1 MIKSTVSVLAAA
13 LILSPVALAQGGKMV
28 TLTHTYDTAL
38 VSSEDGA
45 AELLADLTSA
55 AKRACTSRAPVL
67 GMDYT
72 DTACA
77 ETLVV
82 AAVNQIQ
89 LETKQAGTDM
99 APSLERI
106 ALTQLASAN

>member
-13 LILSPVALAQGGKMV
+13 LLLSPVALAQGGKMV

-67 GMDYT
+67 GART
-72 DTACA
+72 GVRLTVSEATAWSC
-77 ETLVV
+77 TSNFTSHRMVYFW
-82 AAVNQIQ
+82 
-89 LETKQAGTDM
+89 
-99 APSLERI
+99 P
-106 ALTQLASAN
+106 

>member
-1 MIKSTVSVLAAA
+1 MFKSTVSVLAAVA
-13 LILSPVALAQGGKMV
+13 LLSPIALAERAKPV
-28 TLTHTYDTAL
+28 TLTHVYDRAL

-45 AELLADLTSA
+45 AELLADLTRA
-55 AKRACTSRAPVL
+55 AKRVCTSRAPLVS
-67 GMDYT
+67 MTYT
-72 DTACA
+72 DKACA

-82 AAVNQIQ
+82 AAVKQIQ
-89 LETKQAGTDM
+89 LETAAAGIGM